1 VGRGEHR
8 KGLPMPDDP
17 SHPMDHIV
25 VVLLEHRSLGILLG
39 HQRSRA
45 SSKRAEIVRASTAE
59 IGSEDSRSFREQIR
73 AVAGV
78 SRPE

>member
-1 VGRGEHR
+1 
-8 KGLPMPDDP
+8 MPDDP

-45 SSKRAEIVRASTAE
+45 SSKRAEIVPGFNGR
-59 IGSEDSRSFREQIR
+59 DRVRRQQI
-73 AVAGV
+73 V
-78 SRPE
+78 S